1 MKRQGRISRWALVVL
16 STCAGMVLAVSQRAL
31 ASAEAVA
38 NYVVTAPV
46 SGWQVAAGSTLPVT
60 WTSASNIG
68 NVEVALV
75 EVGPWTTAATITTN
89 STDDGVEMFTFPCDL
104 TPGTYLIYVENMAG
118 TDWTYGPEFEIL
130 PCCPETSSLQQ
141 QPRARPEVRIDRSRR
156 MPRGRPAPRP

>member
-31 ASAEAVA
+31 ASGEEVA

-46 SGWQVAAGSTLPVT
+46 AGFQVAAGSTLPVT
-60 WTSASNIG
+60 WTSANTSS
-68 NVEVALV
+68 NVEIVLAEVAT
-75 EVGPWTTAATITTN
+75 WTTAATIATN
-89 STDDGVEMFTFPCDL
+89 TTDDGVEMWTFPCDL
-104 TPGTYLIYVENMAG
+104 APGTYLIYIENMAG

-141 QPRARPEVRIDRSRR
+141 QPRARPQIRIDRSRP
-156 MPRGRPAPRP
+156 MPRNRPAPRP